1 MELVATDVEQLAV
14 SAYMLGRLEE
24 YVDTMARAHQLHLD
38 DRATQRAARCAF
50 WTGIPL
56 LVAGAMGR
64 GSGWISRAQRLV
76 DEEANGC
83 VEQGYLRLPVA
94 FRCEMQGDYD
104 GAAATAGD
112 ATEIARR
119 FADQDLFAL
128 AVHVHGHALVRAGRV
143 ADGLALLDEAMV
155 AVTTGEVSPIATWR
169 TSSGA
174 PASART

>member
-1 MELVATDVEQLAV
+1 MSAADELVRGRALCEQGAWLDGHDALERADRSMELVATDVEQLAV

-24 YVDTMARAHQLHLD
+24 YVDTMARAYQLHLD

-50 WTGIPL
+50 WTGMPL
-56 LVAGAMGR
+56 LLAGEMGR

-76 DEEANGC
+76 DEEANAC

-119 FADQDLFAL
+119 FADQDL
-128 AVHVHGHALVRAGRV
+128 
-143 ADGLALLDEAMV
+143 
-155 AVTTGEVSPIATWR
+155 SPSRSTCMATRW
-169 TSSGA
+169 
-174 PASART
+174 